1 LIDDEINFIHKLGT
15 KELRLD
21 NDYCDDEENNWKE
34 YDLFLDERKKFLL
47 DYNRSL
53 YLLPDCFYIPPE
65 GEASTPSKE
74 GLGKASKKAGW
85 LWGAEDLMGS
95 VYEFGMDDE
104 DWDRLDY
111 EKPFRKFNLPGA
123 GHFTYECMEDTAHDL
138 AGNETIDAFR
148 IAARKV
154 YFRAPASRDC
164 LWYTLEK
171 ADEFA
176 ARKDDDD
183 SDY

>member
-1 LIDDEINFIHKLGT
+1 M
-15 KELRLD
+15 RLD
-21 NDYCDDEENNWKE
+21 NGDYYDDDENDWKE
-34 YDLFLDERKKFLL
+34 FDFFLDERMNFLY
-47 DYNRSL
+47 DYNILGSL

-65 GEASTPSKE
+65 GEASAPSKE
-74 GLGKASKKAGW
+74 ELDKASRKAGW
-85 LWGAEDLMGS
+85 LWGAEDMMGS
-95 VYEFGMDDE
+95 VYEFAMDDPNWE
-104 DWDRLDY
+104 RLDY
-111 EKPFRKFNLPGA
+111 EKPFRKFTLPGA

-154 YFRAPASRDC
+154 FFRAPASRDC

-176 ARKDDDD
+176 GRKDDDD
-183 SDY
+183 SDSISYSDPYIG

>member
-1 LIDDEINFIHKLGT
+1 MNVYKYT
-15 KELRLD
+15 
-21 NDYCDDEENNWKE
+21 WV
-34 YDLFLDERKKFLL
+34 
-47 DYNRSL
+47 
-53 YLLPDCFYIPPE
+53 YLPFE
-65 GEASTPSKE
+65 
-74 GLGKASKKAGW
+74 
-85 LWGAEDLMGS
+85 
-95 VYEFGMDDE
+95 
-104 DWDRLDY
+104 RLDY